1 MFPKF
6 SFSKLRIYQKII
18 IGLALLFIFLSFL
31 PAPKL
36 IQTAGFSKAVYDSH
50 GKLLRLTLS
59 PDERYR
65 LWVPLDKIE
74 QKVIDATLLYEDRFY
89 YWHYGFNPLAL
100 IKAAWKTYV
109 VKSRAFGASTITM
122 QLARLRFDLK
132 TTSISGKL
140 TQIFRALQ
148 LEWFYDKDE
157 ILEAYLN
164 LAPYGGNIEG
174 VGAASLIFFDKRASE
189 LTTHEAITLAV
200 VPQNPQRRFPIR
212 NTSNKSP
219 LQQARLRLLRD
230 WLDEYPEDINKEE
243 RLRAIPDI
251 RQLSALPFKA
261 PHYVDTLLKKYSDQS
276 QLEGTL
282 DLSLQN
288 ILQRQAQAYVESKK
302 KTGLYNTSA
311 LLLDTRDMSVKSMLG
326 SVDFFN
332 PEIQGQVNGVLARRS
347 PGSTLKPFIYALGI
361 DQGFIHPQSLLKDAP
376 TSFGNYN
383 PENFDE
389 EFSGPITVQDALN
402 RSRNIPAIQVATWLN
417 NPDLYTFLK
426 QANVNL
432 PQSRKHYG
440 LSLVLG
446 GAEVRMDE
454 LALLYSILAN
464 KGKYRAL
471 RWLKTQPA
479 SKEKTLLSESSAFMI
494 LDMLKHNPPPKQGFK
509 REWLRY
515 SIPVYWKTGTSYAYR
530 DAWSVAIFGHYV
542 LAVWVGN
549 FDGHGNP
556 SFVGRQAAAPLL
568 FRIIDAIRAEDKN
581 FVVPELIPPL
591 TLQPIDVCAVSGQQ
605 LTRFCPQKKHT
616 WYIPGVSPIKK
627 CQIHRPVYIES
638 KTGLRAC
645 KLRNLKSEEKVYEFW
660 SSDLLSI
667 FRKAG
672 IPRRTPPP
680 YHPACKIEQ
689 TSLQGEAPKITS
701 PRTQL
706 SYQFRQ
712 NKKQEK
718 IPFMATTDADVEYV
732 YWFLNESYIGRAKR
746 GKPFFWQPKPGSY
759 IVRVID
765 DLGRGGSRN
774 LKVEL
779 IN

>member
-6 SFSKLRIYQKII
+6 SFSNIRSYQKVI
-18 IGLALLFIFLSFL
+18 IGLVFLFIFLSFL

-36 IQTAGFSKAVYDSH
+36 VQTEGFSKAVYDSS

-59 PDERYR
+59 PDDRYR
-65 LWVPLDKIE
+65 LWVPLDKME

-122 QLARLRFDLK
+122 QLARIRFDLK

-140 TQIFRALQ
+140 TQIFRSLQ
-148 LEWFYDKDE
+148 LEWFYSKDE

-174 VGAASLIFFDKRASE
+174 VGAASLIYFDKRASE

-200 VPQNPQRRFPIR
+200 VPQNPQRRFPTR
-212 NTSNKSP
+212 NTSNNSP
-219 LQQARLRLLRD
+219 LQQARLRLLHD

-261 PHYVDTLLKKYSDQS
+261 PHYVDTLLKKYADKSE
-276 QLEGTL
+276 LEGTL
-282 DLSLQN
+282 DLSLQS
-288 ILQRQAQAYVESKK
+288 ILQRQAEAYVESRKEI
-302 KTGLYNTSA
+302 GLYNSSA
-311 LLLDTRDMSVKSMLG
+311 LLIDVRSMSVKAMLG

-332 PEIQGQVNGVLARRS
+332 KKIQGQVNGVLARRS
-347 PGSTLKPFIYALGI
+347 PGSTLKPFIYALGME
-361 DQGFIHPQSLLKDAP
+361 QGFIHPNSLLKDAP

-402 RSRNIPAIQVATWLN
+402 KSRNIPAIQVATWLKE
-417 NPDLYTFLK
+417 PDLYSFLK

-432 PQSRKHYG
+432 PKSRKHYG

-454 LALLYSILAN
+454 LAVLYSILAN
-464 KGKYRAL
+464 KGNYQPL
-471 RWLKTQPA
+471 RWLQTQA
-479 SKEKTLLSESSAFMI
+479 KVKDKKLLSESAAYMM
-494 LDMLKHNPPPKQGFK
+494 LDMLKNNPPPKQGFK

-515 SIPVYWKTGTSYAYR
+515 PIPVYWKTGTSYAYR
-530 DAWSVAIFGHYV
+530 DAWSVGIFGNYV

-549 FDGHGNP
+549 FDGQGNP

-568 FRIIDAIRAEDKN
+568 FRIIDAIRAEKKD
-581 FVVPELIPPL
+581 FHVPKQIPPI
-591 TLQPIDVCAVSGQQ
+591 TLQPVQVCAVSGQQ
-605 LTRFCPQKKHT
+605 PTRFCKHKKTT
-616 WYIPGVSPIKK
+616 WYIPGISPIEK
-627 CQIHRPVYIES
+627 CHIHRPVYVER

-645 KLRNLKSEEKVYEFW
+645 DNRSVKTEEKIYEFW
-660 SSDLLSI
+660 SSDLLTI
-667 FRKAG
+667 FNNAG

-680 YHPACKIEQ
+680 YHPSCKIAQ
-689 TSLQGEAPKITS
+689 STLQGKKPKITS
-701 PRTQL
+701 PRTRL
-706 SYQFRQ
+706 SYQLRH
-712 NKKQEK
+712 NKHQEK
-718 IPFMATTDADVEYV
+718 IPFMATTDADVETV
-732 YWFLNESYIGRAKR
+732 YWFLNESYIGKEKR
-746 GKPFFWQPKPGSY
+746 GKPFFWQPKPGKY

-765 DLGRGGSRN
+765 NLGRGNSRTLN
-774 LKVEL
+774 VEL
-779 IN
+779 IK